1 MPDTDNNQI
10 YRVGVHL
17 PVFEPAD
24 PELWFAV
31 ADRSFDAAGIVS
43 EQTKFSY
50 AAAHLGLS
58 HGLEVK
64 DLILCPPATNPY
76 TTLKQE
82 FIKRIGTSQ
91 ATKTK
96 KLLEH
101 EVIGDQKP
109 SQFARRLKDLGGSA
123 ISEEVIKTIWLNRL
137 PSLAQAILAAHH
149 NLNLEDLAN
158 LADSIVESTKANH
171 YKISEM
177 STNQDRT
184 KLSSEEFLTQKILQ
198 QQAQI
203 TILQKEIEAIKFKEL
218 DYPRRSADRS
228 RSTSRSSRSHS
239 PRSRSITHQPPL
251 SGICWY
257 HWRFADKATKCR
269 PPCSFKSTSEN

>member
-1 MPDTDNNQI
+1 MPDPANNENQI

-24 PELWFAV
+24 PELWFAI

-50 AAAHLGLS
+50 AVSHLGLS

-64 DLILCPPATNPY
+64 DLILCPPATDPY

-82 FIKRIGTSQ
+82 FIRRIGTSQ
-91 ATKTK
+91 ATKTE
-96 KLLEH
+96 KLLQH

-149 NLNLEDLAN
+149 NLNLENLAN
-158 LADSIVESTKANH
+158 IADSIVESTNANH

-177 STNQDRT
+177 STKQ
-184 KLSSEEFLTQKILQ
+184 SSEEFLTQKILQ

-218 DYPRRSADRS
+218 DHPRRSTDRS
-228 RSTSRSSRSHS
+228 RSKSCSS
-239 PRSRSITHQPPL
+239 PPL